1 VDTIP
6 IAPTVCPFCHSPI
19 EATDFFCPACGK
31 NVREKPLSTS
41 VWTQIGLYTVST
53 LLPPFFLPWTLK
65 YLKANDPQTKKI
77 GYISLGLII
86 FTLIFATWYTFI
98 FTRNI
103 ATEVTKQLDGQ
114 VGQYQDLGL

>member
-1 VDTIP
+1 MDTDRIVYGQHP
-6 IAPTVCPFCHSPI
+6 PSAIFP
-19 EATDFFCPACGK
+19 
-31 NVREKPLSTS
+31 PLDA
-41 VWTQIGLYTVST
+41 QISES
-53 LLPPFFLPWTLK
+53 K
-65 YLKANDPQTKKI
+65 RSSNKKI

-103 ATEVTKQLDGQ
+103 TNEVTKQLDGQ